1 MKGRAQK
8 KNRIDAEEAL
18 MEYGDM
24 VYRIALLQMKN
35 RSEAEDV
42 FQEVF
47 LRLVKYHSRIEG
59 QEHLKA
65 WLIRVTI
72 NCCRKQ
78 FDNAYRRKTVPFLK
92 EEAVESFYEMET
104 GEYGVYEAV
113 QNLPPDYRSVV
124 HLFYYEQYTVR
135 QISEVLAV
143 SESVVKTRLS
153 RARAKLKEIL
163 KGEFGNAGA
172 V

>member
-1 MKGRAQK
+1 
-8 KNRIDAEEAL
+8 
-18 MEYGDM
+18 M

-92 EEAVESFYEMET
+92 KRKLQSPFMRWKRKNTVCMK
-104 GEYGVYEAV
+104 
-113 QNLPPDYRSVV
+113 QYRI
-124 HLFYYEQYTVR
+124 YR
-135 QISEVLAV
+135 QIIEKRGAFVL
-143 SESVVKTRLS
+143 L
-153 RARAKLKEIL
+153 
-163 KGEFGNAGA
+163 
-172 V
+172 

>member
-1 MKGRAQK
+1 M
-8 KNRIDAEEAL
+8 
-18 MEYGDM
+18 
-24 VYRIALLQMKN
+24 
-35 RSEAEDV
+35 
-42 FQEVF
+42 
-47 LRLVKYHSRIEG
+47 
-59 QEHLKA
+59 
-65 WLIRVTI
+65 
-72 NCCRKQ
+72 
-78 FDNAYRRKTVPFLK
+78 
-92 EEAVESFYEMET
+92 
-104 GEYGVYEAV
+104 YEAV

-135 QISEVLAV
+135 QISEVLDV